1 MYKLCKTEESAQRQ
15 RQLEMG
21 LLSAMEN
28 AHYEEI
34 SISDLCHQMKI
45 PRKSFYRYFS
55 SKEGAL
61 YALLDHTFLEYDRSE
76 ALLKGETSYRRRKDL
91 ERFFDFWL
99 MQRRLLDV
107 LERSGLSGVFM
118 GRAIHYAVNEHGG
131 PVSTFPQNETF
142 LHNQAVTFITCGLM
156 SMMLQWHHAG
166 YNRTPREMAELATII
181 LSRPLLSP

>member
-1 MYKLCKTEESAQRQ
+1 MYKLCKTEESAKRQ

-21 LLSAMEN
+21 LLAAMEN
-28 AHYEEI
+28 AYYEEI
-34 SISDLCHQMKI
+34 SISDLCNQMKI

-61 YALLDHTFLEYDRSE
+61 YALLDHTFLEYDRSVV
-76 ALLKGETSYRRRKDL
+76 LRRGETSYRRGKEL
-91 ERFFDFWL
+91 EWFFDFWL
-99 MQRRLLDV
+99 MQRRLLDA

-118 GRAIHYAVNEHGG
+118 GRAIYYAVNEHGG
-131 PVSTFPQNETF
+131 PVSAFPKCETF
-142 LHNQAVTFITCGLM
+142 LYDQAVTFITSGLM
-156 SMMLQWHHAG
+156 SIMLQWHHAG